1 MELKD
6 KLNKYGLTVFYKE
19 NHHNSSDPDDYY
31 NIDFSIDDGEDNIA
45 WVWGDTPDKVDWE
58 CNHGIVEYGDDDEQG
73 ECVLCGAVCDWH
85 WEKETIDNYPDSIEV
100 REVQEPHE
108 WYYGTEPKGLIKEI
122 LDSYR
127 QEDNGVI

>member
-6 KLNKYGLTVFYKE
+6 KLEKYGLEIRWSE
-19 NHHNSSDPDDYY
+19 NPEASP
-31 NIDFSIDDGEDNIA
+31 IDFSIEDCEDNIA
-45 WVWGDTPDKVDWE
+45 WVWGDTPDNVDWE

-85 WEKETIDNYPDSIEV
+85 WKKETIDNYPDSIEA
-100 REVQEPHE
+100 REIQEPHE

-122 LDSYR
+122 LNSYR
-127 QEDNGVI
+127 